1 MPNTHLLAAI
11 CDRAADKR
19 DIDCAVGAGRQRVK
33 AFVKYDEAS
42 GKEDG
47 GGLDR
52 RRADRPAEG
61 RTDGQT
67 DGQDGLQR
75 LFDSARSR
83 FLRSR
88 RLSRQGCGGGG
99 DNADVL
105 VSSHG
110 DDAWR

>member
-52 RRADRPAEG
+52 RRADRPAG
-61 RTDGQT
+61 RLKGGRMDRRTDRT
-67 DGQDGLQR
+67 DSNDFSTR
-75 LFDSARSR
+75 PAVAFFVPAVSA
-83 FLRSR
+83 
-88 RLSRQGCGGGG
+88 
-99 DNADVL
+99 AK
-105 VSSHG
+105 
-110 DDAWR
+110 DAAAAAATTLTSW